1 MATTLDDLR
10 IQIGFEDAVGGIFTL
25 GSTAGTGSS
34 LDGGDV
40 LDGLGAAQFSGT
52 YDTVT
57 VDVSDGPSIQ
67 IGRDSA
73 LALFEASRCSFTLQR
88 PGDPD
93 FYNPN
98 AVAGQSPLA
107 GLDPGFE
114 PMRPVRVQV
123 KTPGAVNWLTIWYG
137 FIRSADWDSQ
147 TQATRVSCEDLFL
160 WLSRVRPTYTAAQ
173 ATAAG
178 VTNAATAIGF
188 ILSLSGW
195 TNAAYRDLG
204 DGTDLGTSLTLD
216 DVTAPDK
223 TALQMISDILTADRG
238 AFWIQGGVATYKP
251 RSYKF
256 ERTSLATL
264 NSETLRTGSSL
275 DLDRIV
281 NRQSVTA
288 TGGTAQEA
296 NDFASQRRYGLSDG
310 QAVDSPYLAS
320 DTEAS
325 NLAEFILQA
334 TATPEPP
341 ISLELDNDSETDLVR
356 MMVWK
361 VLDRISAP
369 IAFQRFT
376 FNTSTFGGTDG
387 FGGTNDF
394 HVERIE
400 QAFSV
405 QGNYIRTK
413 YDLSRRGAEVARFG
427 FMEFGDADTSA
438 ESSAVFTY

>member
-1 MATTLDDLR
+1 MATTLDAIR
-10 IQIGFEDAVGGIFTL
+10 VQVGFEDAVGGIFTL
-25 GSTAGTGSS
+25 GSTAGTGST

-40 LDGLGAAQFSGT
+40 LDGLGAAQFSGA

-57 VDVSDGPSIQ
+57 TDVAEGPELR

-73 LALFEASRCSFTLQR
+73 LALFEASRLTFTLQK
-88 PGDPD
+88 PGYPD
-93 FYNPN
+93 YYNPN

-107 GLDPGFE
+107 ALDPGFE

-123 KTPGAVNWLTIWYG
+123 KTPGAADWSTIWYG
-137 FIRSADWDSQ
+137 FIRSADWNSE
-147 TQATRVSCEDLFL
+147 TQATRVDCEDLFL
-160 WLSRVRPTYTAAQ
+160 WLSRVRPTYTAAE
-173 ATAAG
+173 AAAAG

-188 ILSLSGW
+188 ILSQAGW

-204 DGTDLGTSLTLD
+204 DGTDYGSALTLP
-216 DVTAPDK
+216 DVLTPDK
-223 TALQMISDILTADRG
+223 TALQLIAEILEADRG

-256 ERTSLATL
+256 ERSSLATL
-264 NSETLRTGSSL
+264 NSEMLRTGSSL

-281 NRQSVTA
+281 NRQTVTR

-296 NDFASQRRYGLSDG
+296 NDFESQRKYGISDG
-310 QAVDSPYLAS
+310 TTVESSYVAS
-320 DTEAS
+320 DTDSA
-325 NLAEFILQA
+325 NLATFILQA

-341 ISLELDNDSETDLVR
+341 ISLELDNDSETNLVR
-356 MMVWK
+356 MMTWK

-376 FNTSTFGGTDG
+376 FDTSRFGGTDG
-387 FGGTNDF
+387 FGGTNDY

-400 QAFSV
+400 QEFSV

-427 FMEFGDADTSA
+427 YMAFGNADTSA
-438 ESSAVFTY
+438 ESSAAFTY